1 MIFLFINDR
10 VYYRV
15 MGIVRKQYSINA
27 TTKLKIVM
35 SFSGDGNWH
44 KLCKASKCSAMRS
57 HGRFSSN
64 YSIRK

>member
-1 MIFLFINDR
+1 
-10 VYYRV
+10 